1 MRSLRILV
9 VLLVLHVVCALPS
22 LFQIGKA
29 QSVAVKG
36 KLLCNGEP
44 IANVKLK
51 LYDVD
56 TVDLDDLMAEG
67 KSDANGTFYLSGT
80 ETELTTIDPKLNI
93 YHNCNDER
101 KECLRKVSIVIP
113 DSFVTVGERPE
124 QTFDVG
130 ILNLSARLPGETRDC
145 IN

>member
-1 MRSLRILV
+1 
-9 VLLVLHVVCALPS
+9 
-22 LFQIGKA
+22 
-29 QSVAVKG
+29 
-36 KLLCNGEP
+36 
-44 IANVKLK
+44 
-51 LYDVD
+51 
-56 TVDLDDLMAEG
+56 MAEG
-67 KSDANGTFYLSGT
+67 KSDANGTFYLSGTETELTTIDPKLNIYHNYLSGT

-130 ILNLSARLPGETRDC
+130 ILNLSTFTRGETRDC